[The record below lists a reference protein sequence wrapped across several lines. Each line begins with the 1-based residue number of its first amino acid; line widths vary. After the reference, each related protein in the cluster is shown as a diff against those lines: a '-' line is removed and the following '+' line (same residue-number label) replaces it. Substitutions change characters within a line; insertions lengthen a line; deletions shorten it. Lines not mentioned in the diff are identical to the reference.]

1 MADFIYASL
10 SFTGE
15 FTQTRFASNPPPR
28 LKPTGVQTV
37 QTSGPAPTGGPPRLC
52 VWSHSYLEDPLG
64 EARLLSQ
71 LLQVLRIRV
80 VVDGEVGL
88 HGPELVVLEGGPHAL
103 GLLRGAVLGVPLH
116 GLAVVLVTAQ
126 SCREQE
132 GTKSEPHSWTQILL
146 CSLPPPPLH
155 TLFFNF
161 FL

>member
-1 MADFIYASL
+1 MAV

-15 FTQTRFASNPPPR
+15 FTQTRFASYHPPPPPPPSEANR
-28 LKPTGVQTV
+28 
-37 QTSGPAPTGGPPRLC
+37 GPDGSDLRPCSHGGPSTLC

-132 GTKSEPHSWTQILL
+132 GAKSEPHSWTQISPL
-146 CSLPPPPLH
+146 LPPPTTSHFIL
-155 TLFFNF
+155 
-161 FL
+161 